1 MKLLYV
7 LVFLILSQSAQT
19 FAASNTAQV
28 QGMVRE
34 VFDGDSM
41 LVVTRSKGTM
51 KVRLYGI
58 DAPET
63 EKPDRPGQEYG
74 DQARRV
80 LKYKILGKEVLLDVQ
95 DKDQYSR
102 SVAVV
107 RIGRRDINAEMVAE
121 GMAWAYRRYLEGPYA
136 SEYIQLEEKARRR
149 RLGLWRQANPKPP
162 WEFRHG
168 GEQRGKKRR

>member
-7 LVFLILSQSAQT
+7 LMLLILSQSAEA
-19 FAASNTAQV
+19 FAATKTV

-41 LVVTRSKGTM
+41 LVVTRSKGTV

-63 EKPDRPGQEYG
+63 SKPDRRSQEYG

-80 LKYKILGKEVLLDVQ
+80 LKYKVLGKEVLLDVQ

-121 GMAWAYRRYLEGPYA
+121 GMAWAYRRYLDGPYA
-136 SEYIQLEEKARRR
+136 SEYIQLEERARRR
-149 RLGLWRQANPKPP
+149 RLGLWRQPNPQPP
-162 WEFRHG
+162 WEFRQS
-168 GEQRGKKRR
+168 GESRSRKRR

>member
-1 MKLLYV
+1 MKLFLSV
-7 LVFLILSQSAQT
+7 LTLLILSLSAET
-19 FAASNTAQV
+19 FAATKTV

-63 EKPDRPGQEYG
+63 AKPDRPGQEYG

-80 LKYKILGKEVLLDVQ
+80 LKYKVLGKAVLLDVQ

-121 GMAWAYRRYLEGPYA
+121 GMAWAYRRYLDGPYA

-162 WEFRHG
+162 WEFRHS
-168 GEQRGKKRR
+168 GEQRNRKKR